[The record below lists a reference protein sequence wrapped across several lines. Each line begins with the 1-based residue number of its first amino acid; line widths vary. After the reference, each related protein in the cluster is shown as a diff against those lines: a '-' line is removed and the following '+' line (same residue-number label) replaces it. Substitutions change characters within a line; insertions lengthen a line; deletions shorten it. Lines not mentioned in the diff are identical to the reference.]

1 MYGNQKEVQR
11 IVEIFE
17 LFKRGTAKQI
27 KKERIAGSVFESAVK
42 KYSTD
47 KTKSGKDAAS
57 YTLIDTTAIIRECEC
72 IILSLGMNDFGVVTK
87 AKRFSDA
94 MGYTGYTSWKEED
107 RRKLYIRDIYPL
119 KRKRDGKHFG
129 YSILTQSIGSGIE
142 SRFTV
147 FNRVYE
153 KEPVK
158 KGDIIECTGYTKDGQ
173 YFTMTGYRK
182 LYDDEMEGIA

>member
-1 MYGNQKEVQR
+1 MVAYTMDTHTPADYPNTTE
-11 IVEIFE
+11 
-17 LFKRGTAKQI
+17 
-27 KKERIAGSVFESAVK
+27 
-42 KYSTD
+42 
-47 KTKSGKDAAS
+47 GKDLPIPHCMIGS
-57 YTLIDTTAIIRECEC
+57 DGWQMNSKVYDAIC
-72 IILSLGMNDFGVVTK
+72 
-87 AKRFSDA
+87 KRNKHEDD
-94 MGYTGYTSWKEED
+94 MKYTGYTAWKEED

-153 KEPVK
+153 KEQVK
-158 KGDIIECTGYTKDGQ
+158 KGDIIECTGYTRDGQ

-182 LYDDEMEGIA
+182 LFDDEMEGIT